1 MNRPSITFSVGNV
14 REVEALRVR
23 VDAEA
28 CEGYGTCAEVL
39 PEVFVLDDLGYASVA
54 GKGEVPSDKVT
65 AAQEAIALCPM
76 GAISADALLAE
87 PTEPPMTRRPNDSGN
102 D

>member
-1 MNRPSITFSVGNV
+1 MNRPSITFSVDNV

-23 VDAEA
+23 VDAES

-39 PEVFVLDDLGYASVA
+39 PEVFVLDDFGYASVA
-54 GKGEVPSDKVT
+54 GNGEVPPDKGI

-76 GAISADALLAE
+76 SAISADDLPPT
-87 PTEPPMTRRPNDSGN
+87 PTEPPMTRRLADSGN